1 MKMKA
6 TEISSGL
13 KKPPLPP
20 AILLYGQEQGLIAK
34 QVEQLQKLVIKDES
48 AADFDAETF
57 FAENL
62 DEERFINA
70 CQGFPFLSKTK
81 FLLKEADKI
90 ANDAKKTLLNYLK
103 KPSASTLLVV
113 QSANLEAK
121 NTLRKGFETSK
132 TAWIIPYYPLEG
144 NKLGAWIQQY
154 LQKNGYK
161 VDRDALQHLSQRLNG
176 DTSAAASELDKLQLF
191 VGENRQITLKE
202 VFAVVGETVQHSVF
216 GLASAISKGETKKAL
231 HILDR
236 LLDGGEEP
244 LAMIGVITL
253 RMRRIIQGQALLN
266 EGENPKSISRKLQI
280 FWKEEG
286 EFLAQCRI
294 MKTATLA
301 NGLLD
306 CLEADKALKSGGGS
320 PARIMGGLI
329 MRLSSRFGRR
339 S

>member
-1 MKMKA
+1 MKA
-6 TEISSGL
+6 TEISSSL
-13 KKPPLPP
+13 KKSPLPP
-20 AILLYGQEQGLIAK
+20 AILLYGQEQGLIVK
-34 QVEQLQKLVIKDES
+34 QVEQLRKLIIKDES

-81 FLLKEADKI
+81 FVLLKEADKI
-90 ANDAKKTLLNYLK
+90 DNEAKKTLLKYLET
-103 KPSASTLLVV
+103 PSASTLLVV
-113 QSANLEAK
+113 QSSNLEAK

-132 TAWIIPYYPLEG
+132 TAWAIPYYPLEAG
-144 NKLGAWIQQY
+144 KLGSWIQQY
-154 LQKNGYK
+154 LQKKGYK
-161 VDRDALQHLSQRLNG
+161 ADRDAIQYLSQRLDG
-176 DTSAAASELDKLQLF
+176 DTSAATSELEKLQLF
-191 VGENRQITLKE
+191 VGESRHITLKE

-216 GLASAISKGETKKAL
+216 GLSAALYRGETKKAL

-266 EGENPKSISRKLQI
+266 DGENPKSISRKLQI

-286 EFLAQCRI
+286 EFLVQCRTV
-294 MKTATLA
+294 KTAALA

-320 PARIMGGLI
+320 PSRVMGGLI